1 MPLSR
6 IVLICWLR
14 YCCFLSPG
22 TADGLHCACIL
33 HPIRRAPGD
42 RMGSFDT
49 YMYWNDNCHRL
60 PNDDGVILLVLPRM
74 AANTVGYNNMNSCV
88 PTSSMAEARG
98 FGSGCL
104 DRE

>member
-1 MPLSR
+1 
-6 IVLICWLR
+6 
-14 YCCFLSPG
+14 
-22 TADGLHCACIL
+22 
-33 HPIRRAPGD
+33 
-42 RMGSFDT
+42 MGSFDT
-49 YMYWNDNCHRL
+49 SMYWNDNCHRL